1 MTYSA
6 VSLSSGKLHLFDG
19 VTDNKTII
27 QSGNISDSIT
37 ITLPTTTNATLAD
50 LTTNQ
55 TFTTKTI
62 DADNNTLSNI
72 EVDNFKASAIVIA
85 SEGIGSNNNDTTIP
99 TSAAVKSYAD
109 SLGGGVSLSG
119 NTNNTICT
127 VTGSNAIIGESTFT
141 YDGTTGMMA
150 IASPTITTSSGDQ
163 KTLDL
168 SITLNDGVNPP
179 SGNNFRLIN
188 GAITEQDASGW
199 ENVYL
204 LDLLIGSSSK
214 FKVTSAGAV
223 TAASTISAASGS
235 TIGNLTLA
243 NGVITDSSG
252 SISFGNENLSTDGTL
267 SSGVLT
273 VEDVVNVGGGSGV
286 GIVKFL
292 DENGSHSINL
302 KAPTVVGTTV
312 AFTLP
317 TADGTDTQVLQTN
330 GSGVLSFVNQSGGAS
345 VLSGITDVINESTST
360 ELSGLERNFGT
371 NFVNSF
377 LIQPNSNGSAP
388 STGTLSLANNN
399 LGIGNDVFDQLT
411 SGSLNVCL
419 GHNAGNIITTG
430 SSNTFLGSNTA
441 ATITTGS
448 TNTFIGVN
456 TDGIAAGTNQTSLGN
471 DATCNAA
478 NQITLGNSSVTALRC
493 ADTTI
498 ASLSDQRD
506 KTDIVDSSYGLD
518 FVRTL
523 RPVQF
528 KWQRRD
534 LVAGDSTSSHNG
546 KTRVGFIA
554 QELQA
559 AMPANENDVL
569 DLVYDVNPERI
580 EAKYGN
586 LIPILT
592 KAVQDL
598 SAANDVL
605 VARVAALE
613 SA

>member
-1 MTYSA
+1 MTDYSG
-6 VSLSSGKLHLFDG
+6 VSLSSGKLHLFDAAT
-19 VTDNKTII
+19 TDKTII
-27 QSGNISDSIT
+27 QSGNISGDVT

-55 TFTTKTI
+55 TFTNKTI
-62 DADNNTLSNI
+62 DADTNTLSNI
-72 EVDNFKASAIVIA
+72 EVDNFKESAIVTSA
-85 SEGIGSNNNDTTIP
+85 EGIGNNNNNTTIP

-141 YDGTTGMMA
+141 YDGTTVSNA
-150 IASPTITTSSGDQ
+150 AATITSSGTDD
-163 KTLDL
+163 KVLDL
-168 SITLNDGVNPP
+168 SITLNDTSAAGG
-179 SGNNFRLIN
+179 SDTFRLVK
-188 GAITEQDASGW
+188 GAITETNVTGW
-199 ENVYL
+199 NNVYL

-252 SISFGNENLSTDGTL
+252 SISFGNENLTTSGTL
-267 SSGVLT
+267 TSGVLT
-273 VEDVVNVGGGSGV
+273 AEDVVNVGGGSGE

-292 DENGSHSINL
+292 DSDGSHSINL
-302 KAPTVVGTTV
+302 SAPTVVGTTV
-312 AFTLP
+312 TFTLP
-317 TADGTDTQVLQTN
+317 TADGTNTQVLQTN
-330 GSGVLSFVNQSGGAS
+330 GSGVLSFVNQSGGGGAS
-345 VLSGITDVINESTST
+345 VLSGITDVTIDA
-360 ELSGLERNFGT
+360 T

-377 LIQPNSNGSAP
+377 LIQPNSDGSAP
-388 STGTLSLANNN
+388 STGTLSSANNN
-399 LGIGNDVFDQLT
+399 LGIGNNVFSALT
-411 SGSLNVCL
+411 SGALNVCF
-419 GHNAGNIITTG
+419 GHNAGSTLSTG
-430 SSNTFLGSNTA
+430 ANNTSVGALSGLSA
-441 ATITTGS
+441 LAS
-448 TNTFIGVN
+448 
-456 TDGIAAGTNQTSLGN
+456 NQTSIGYE
-471 DATCNAA
+471 ATCNAA

-518 FVRTL
+518 FVSTL

-528 KWQRRD
+528 KWDRRN
-534 LVAGDSTSSHNG
+534 LVAGDDTSVHNG

-554 QELQA
+554 QELKS
-559 AMPANENDVL
+559 AMPNNENDVL

-592 KAVQDL
+592 KAIQDL
-598 SAANDVL
+598 SSANDAL
-605 VARVAALE
+605 TARVAALE

>member
-6 VSLSSGKLHLFDG
+6 VSLSSGKLHLFDAAT
-19 VTDNKTII
+19 TDKTIT
-27 QSGNISDSIT
+27 QSGNISGDVT

-50 LTTNQ
+50 LTTDQ

-62 DADNNTLSNI
+62 DADTNTLSNI
-72 EVDNFKASAIVIA
+72 EVDNFKDSAIVTSA
-85 SEGIGSNNNDTTIP
+85 EGIGDNNNNTTIP
-99 TSAAVKSYAD
+99 TSAAVKLYAD

-141 YDGTTGMMA
+141 YDGTTGKMA

-188 GAITEQDASGW
+188 GAITEQNVSGW

-223 TAASTISAASGS
+223 TSASTISAASGS

-252 SISFGNENLSTDGTL
+252 SISFGNENLTTSGTL
-267 SSGVLT
+267 TSGVLT
-273 VEDVVNVGGGSGV
+273 AEDVVNVGGGSGE

-292 DENGSHSINL
+292 DSDGSHSINL
-302 KAPTVVGTTV
+302 SAPTVVGTTV
-312 AFTLP
+312 TFTLP
-317 TADGTDTQVLQTN
+317 TADGTNTQVLQTN
-330 GSGVLSFVNQSGGAS
+330 GSGVLSFVNQSGGGAS
-345 VLSGITDVINESTST
+345 VLSGITDVTIDA
-360 ELSGLERNFGT
+360 T

-377 LIQPNSNGSAP
+377 LIQPNSDGSAP
-388 STGTLSLANNN
+388 STGTLSSANNN
-399 LGIGNDVFDQLT
+399 LGIGNNVFSALT
-411 SGSLNVCL
+411 SGALNVCF
-419 GHNAGNIITTG
+419 GHNAGSTLSTG
-430 SSNTFLGSNTA
+430 ANNTSLGALSGLSA
-441 ATITTGS
+441 LAS
-448 TNTFIGVN
+448 
-456 TDGIAAGTNQTSLGN
+456 NQTSIGYE
-471 DATCNAA
+471 ATCNAA

-528 KWQRRD
+528 KWDRRD

-554 QELQA
+554 QELQS
-559 AMPANENDVL
+559 AMPNNENDVL

-592 KAVQDL
+592 KAIQDL
-598 SAANDVL
+598 SSANDAL
-605 VARVAALE
+605 TARVAALE

>member
-1 MTYSA
+1 MTDYSG
-6 VSLSSGKLHLFDG
+6 VSLSSGKLHLFDAAT
-19 VTDNKTII
+19 TDKTII
-27 QSGNISDSIT
+27 QSGNISGDVT

-55 TFTTKTI
+55 TFTNKTI
-62 DADNNTLSNI
+62 DADTNTLSNI
-72 EVDNFKASAIVIA
+72 EVDNFKESAIVTSA
-85 SEGIGSNNNDTTIP
+85 EGIGNNNNNTTIP

-141 YDGTTGMMA
+141 YDGTTVSNA
-150 IASPTITTSSGDQ
+150 AATITSSGTDD
-163 KTLDL
+163 KVLDL
-168 SITLNDGVNPP
+168 SITLNDTSAAGG
-179 SGNNFRLIN
+179 SDTFRLVK
-188 GAITEQDASGW
+188 GAITETNVTGW
-199 ENVYL
+199 NNVYL

-235 TIGNLTLA
+235 TIGNLSLA
-243 NGVITDSSG
+243 NGEITDSSG
-252 SISFGNENLSTDGTL
+252 SISFGNENLTTSGTL
-267 SSGVLT
+267 TSGVLT
-273 VEDVVNVGGGSGV
+273 AEDVVNVGGGSGE

-292 DENGSHSINL
+292 DSDGSHSINL
-302 KAPTVVGTTV
+302 SAPTVVGTTV
-312 AFTLP
+312 TFTLP
-317 TADGTDTQVLQTN
+317 TADGTNTQVLQTN
-330 GSGVLSFVNQSGGAS
+330 GSGVLSFVNQSGGGAS
-345 VLSGITDVINESTST
+345 VLSGITDVTIDA
-360 ELSGLERNFGT
+360 T

-377 LIQPNSNGSAP
+377 LIQPNSDGSAP
-388 STGTLSLANNN
+388 STGTLSSANNN
-399 LGIGNDVFDQLT
+399 LGIGNNVFSALT
-411 SGSLNVCL
+411 SGALNVCF
-419 GHNAGNIITTG
+419 GHNAGSTLSTG
-430 SSNTFLGSNTA
+430 ANNTSVGALSGLSA
-441 ATITTGS
+441 LAS
-448 TNTFIGVN
+448 
-456 TDGIAAGTNQTSLGN
+456 NQTSIGYE
-471 DATCNAA
+471 ATCNAA

-518 FVRTL
+518 FVSTL

-528 KWQRRD
+528 KWDRRN
-534 LVAGDSTSSHNG
+534 LVAGDDTSVHNG

-554 QELQA
+554 QELKS
-559 AMPANENDVL
+559 AMPNNENDVL

-592 KAVQDL
+592 KAIQDL
-598 SAANDVL
+598 SSANDAL
-605 VARVAALE
+605 TARVAALE